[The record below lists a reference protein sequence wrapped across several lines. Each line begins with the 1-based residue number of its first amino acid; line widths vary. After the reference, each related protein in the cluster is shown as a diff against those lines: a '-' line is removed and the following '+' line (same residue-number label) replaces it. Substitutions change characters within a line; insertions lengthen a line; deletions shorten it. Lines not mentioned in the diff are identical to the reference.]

1 MSKHFVIIREFNLDV
16 NLTNFNELFDYFCSL
31 CDKKPEK
38 KVSLH
43 LISYIILQTKDL
55 NEYYQNLIND
65 IIEIVLTDNYLNNK
79 DKFNLLK
86 KLIDL
91 KLCLSKE
98 QNAFEL
104 LKIIW
109 NEYNDLI

>member
-79 DKFNLLK
+79 DNS
-86 KLIDL
+86 LI
-91 KLCLSKE
+91 
-98 QNAFEL
+98 
-104 LKIIW
+104 
-109 NEYNDLI
+109 Y